1 MPASVVGA
9 FRHNAPPWRLG
20 ASGLTLVEMLVVF
33 ALASMLATA
42 LLQSLGFFVARHEA
56 VARAHR
62 LADSRALRQQWFQT
76 AVRGIVPVGV
86 SARRFRGDE
95 AAFVATTLQPL
106 AAEPGM
112 PTRVRWTVAK
122 GEAAVDYAELPGVGP
137 RVGPGVAF
145 PSRSR
150 AASESAVAWRLPVPA
165 AGSLAFRYA
174 GRDGTW
180 HPQWPTAKAP
190 GEWTPSAV
198 RLTAGENTLWIA
210 RVGASPYPLPHEA
223 MFE

>member
-1 MPASVVGA
+1 MAPASMA
-9 FRHNAPPWRLG
+9 SPWRTHAG
-20 ASGLTLVEMLVVF
+20 GLTLVEMLVVF
-33 ALASMLATA
+33 ALASMIATA
-42 LLQSLGFFVARHEA
+42 LLQSLGFFAARHEA

-95 AAFVATTLQPL
+95 TAFVATTLQPL

-112 PTRVRWTVAK
+112 PTQVRWTVAK

-137 RVGPGVAF
+137 RFGPGVAF
-145 PSRSR
+145 PPRSR
-150 AASESAVAWRLPVPA
+150 AAAESAVAWRLPVPA
-165 AGSLAFRYA
+165 AGPLAFRYA

-210 RVGASPYPLPHEA
+210 RVEASPYPLPHEA